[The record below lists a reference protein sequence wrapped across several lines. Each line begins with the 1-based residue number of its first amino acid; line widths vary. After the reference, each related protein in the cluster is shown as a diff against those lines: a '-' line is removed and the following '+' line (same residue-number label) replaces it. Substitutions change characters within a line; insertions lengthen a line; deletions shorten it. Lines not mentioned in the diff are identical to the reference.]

1 MILLVRLQ
9 TVYETMLVGPTLQPD
24 LFKTFT
30 RFRFYRYA
38 LPADISKMYRQIMV
52 DSDDC
57 NWQWHREAEIK
68 VLRLKTVTY
77 GTNSAPFLAVRQFWQ
92 FILRAYLAEL
102 FGNQYPLA
110 KAAVISNFYMDDMLR
125 GAESFSELYCLKQ
138 EVTELLK
145 REVSNCINGAL
156 IAGWL

>member
-1 MILLVRLQ
+1 
-9 TVYETMLVGPTLQPD
+9 MLVGPTLQPD

-77 GTNSAPFLAVRQFWQ
+77 GTNSAPFLAVRC
-92 FILRAYLAEL
+92 LYYLAEL